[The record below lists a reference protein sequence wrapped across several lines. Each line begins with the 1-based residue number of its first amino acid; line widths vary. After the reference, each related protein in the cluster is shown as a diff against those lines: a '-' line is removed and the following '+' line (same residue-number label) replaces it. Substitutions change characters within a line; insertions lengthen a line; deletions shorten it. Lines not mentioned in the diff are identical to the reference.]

1 MFPTNNSYYSSTSYP
16 HSSSHCR
23 RPGRSTGGGRNPP
36 KRDRGSSGLPELT
49 PHPWDPVRVPATETS
64 TPLFLPPPLSLLHPA
79 LYLLALIFIL
89 LTPAGNTASLL
100 VAPPSLSPPQSQQR
114 RRPVQCRSHEGP
126 ISAGHTVRV
135 VVVPTVQGGG
145 GGGGAQNT
153 VPCRSRDCAAARS
166 GTTSAWSSLFW
177 WVVSVISISCLLVRL
192 ARRSLLAC
200 PHFFWVAS
208 GRNGERGAELWLC
221 CAVCAG
227 K

>member
-36 KRDRGSSGLPELT
+36 KRDGGSSGLPELT

-135 VVVPTVQGGG
+135 VVVPAVQGGG
-145 GGGGAQNT
+145 GGGRGSEHSALSLPGLCSRSVGYYLRMVIPFLVCGVCNIDQLPVGEVGKT
-153 VPCRSRDCAAARS
+153 VPTGLPPLLLGGIGQKWREGS
-166 GTTSAWSSLFW
+166 G
-177 WVVSVISISCLLVRL
+177 VVVVLCSVC
-192 ARRSLLAC
+192 
-200 PHFFWVAS
+200 W
-208 GRNGERGAELWLC
+208 
-221 CAVCAG
+221 
-227 K
+227 